1 MKLTE
6 SERAGLKAW
15 MDEKGLSQPAA
26 GKILSVGKV
35 TVYQWLNGGGIHPA
49 QRVKLLEHI
58 RPYMPLPI
66 NTVGLGAGIIDGTAS
81 APGVSGEHWETP
93 PPDRLAQLEKRISE
107 LESLIEPIRRRS
119 MIEAFLA
126 PITPLVRIDTSD
138 NRIDIGRDGYT
149 KGEKRFDTRAQAGLE
164 FKRLKLLENQG
175 ATELE
180 LLQELNG
187 SRENRTYREHEAPLR
202 LAAGG
207 GIPNSPTLART
218 AILEGDSMVPVF
230 ADGEQVDFSPFR
242 EAVRLGQD
250 GFREFAEIKRLLNGF
265 RYFYC
270 QLNEDGLTVKG
281 IELSSIKGSDYWTLT
296 LVAENPDWGEEFGY
310 QNGRRILRFGESLQI
325 YGTVKKK
332 G

>member
-1 MKLTE
+1 MELRE
-6 SERAGLKAW
+6 QERSALSLW
-15 MDEKGLSQPAA
+15 MTDERLSQRTAA
-26 GKILSVGKV
+26 QKLGVAQVSLN
-35 TVYQWLNGGGIHPA
+35 QWLNGGGIRPA
-49 QRVKLLEHI
+49 QHAKLLEQI
-58 RPYMPLPI
+58 KPYLKEPRQ
-66 NTVGLGAGIIDGTAS
+66 LGSSILD
-81 APGVSGEHWETP
+81 
-93 PPDRLAQLEKRISE
+93 K
-107 LESLIEPIRRRS
+107 
-119 MIEAFLA
+119 IEAPDEIALHNR
-126 PITPLVRIDTSD
+126 LLRIERYLQSQSVDLS
-138 NRIDIGRDGYT
+138 
-149 KGEKRFDTRAQAGLE
+149 RFDDKFSDWEVAEVYIPSG
-164 FKRLKLLENQG
+164 K
-175 ATELE
+175 
-180 LLQELNG
+180 
-187 SRENRTYREHEAPLR
+187 ENRNYREHEAPLR

-242 EAVRLGQD
+242 EAVRLGQE
-250 GFREFAEIKRLLNGF
+250 GYREFAEIKRLLNGF

-325 YGTVKKK
+325 YGTVKKR